1 MEKVPDDHT
10 GEVDVGVMGNL
21 GPIALRHWVSPV
33 LPRSSISVYHPYS
46 TSTGDRVVGQRVTL
60 ERKSTYSALLIK
72 SECTVCRSPPAGKKD
87 IIPPGRLK

>member
-33 LPRSSISVYHPYS
+33 LPKKLH
-46 TSTGDRVVGQRVTL
+46 QRL
-60 ERKSTYSALLIK
+60 FLIQY
-72 SECTVCRSPPAGKKD
+72 
-87 IIPPGRLK
+87 L